1 LFPRI
6 IPDAP
11 ILLEVTKTK
20 ASGKCKEF
28 PSPWWRWREI
38 KQTKIGQSARPGTYG
53 NPKQRPEGGPIEKN
67 NGKTGYTLRLA
78 KVLTKPTQR
87 GNNGDNGTYMMK
99 E

>member
-1 LFPRI
+1 MV
-6 IPDAP
+6 
-11 ILLEVTKTK
+11 EVEENEAKEHICDS
-20 ASGKCKEF
+20 AS
-28 PSPWWRWREI
+28 
-38 KQTKIGQSARPGTYG
+38 QSARPGTYG